1 MSAPWRTALRLTAPE
16 AAKVLQFAL
25 LGLLLQAGLIMGMN
39 SADSLFLS
47 RVGASGLPVVYLL
60 APVVMA
66 LYLPVFSTLLDR
78 LGIDRVFDGTLVLLA
93 GGGVLDWWGLTH
105 AGSAPPVWV
114 CYAVKL
120 YAAVWYAGVY
130 TLFWLFADGYFD
142 LVDAKRQYAFVAA
155 GSAVGAMLGGAAVSQ
170 LAPVLGVPAMFLG
183 WAACALASWPVLRR
197 LRGRWRR
204 LALEAPGED
213 GESSRWA
220 GATAGVRAL
229 LRSRYAAALTAG
241 LFFVLIAATL
251 CDYQYLRIFSLDRT
265 EAQLAQLLGR
275 LTVGVNVFNLLVT
288 VFAFGP
294 LVARFGVRNVVLLQ
308 PAAFAAVF
316 VGLLAHESLPTA
328 VAGFFAYYG
337 LMTAIDYNNV
347 NLLFAGVAPDARRQ
361 VRALVEALVEP
372 AAMAAAGFFLLGCA
386 ARLSPGELSLAGLVA
401 ALLGLACTA
410 TVRRDYRRA
419 IALNL
424 RRDWLDLARWPAW
437 LPRPAPAETRS
448 SISGEALV
456 TRLRTTAGAARA
468 ELLRLIEDRAD
479 SALAAGVLEAA
490 IDFSAWERRRAE
502 EFLVGLGAA
511 AAPLLAEAAASPRY
525 SVRAR
530 SVALRALG
538 KVDFDRLQ
546 AVAGPLMEQTARK
559 AYFFLAA
566 HVALETVPGGTATR
580 VLSRIY
586 RDYPKLAVQVVLEAL
601 TISGRLPAYEAIMV
615 ALNSGPSRERGYAIE
630 TIEQGA
636 GRSLARLIA
645 PWIDG
650 RSVAEQVAA
659 ARRGGLLP
667 TVTAREAIE
676 RSLASAFP
684 LESCAAWQAL
694 AADPAPEI
702 RRLLEAKRRA
712 MTDPLLEETA
722 TCHDPGAGTSCVTPV
737 DRVDHLMAAS
747 AFAEFDFTHFE
758 RLAPATSVEQF
769 PAGALLAREAGPLDA
784 TWVVVQGELESDAG
798 REAPRRVGA
807 GEVVGAEALCGWRI
821 ARANLRAV
829 APTRAIRVPADAV
842 AACADTFPALGVE
855 LLRRRVSS

>member
-1 MSAPWRTALRLTAPE
+1 MSARWRSPLGLTAPQ

-25 LGLLLQAGLIMGMN
+25 LGLLLQAGLVMGMN
-39 SADSLFLS
+39 SADSLFLA
-47 RVGASGLPVVYLL
+47 RIGAPGLPVVYLL

-66 LYLPVFSTLLDR
+66 LYLPVFSTLLER
-78 LGIDRVFDGTLVLLA
+78 LGIDRLFDGTLVLLA
-93 GGGVLDWWGLTH
+93 GGGVLCWWGLAR
-105 AGSAPPVWV
+105 AGSAPPVWA

-142 LVDAKRQYAFVAA
+142 LVDAKRQYALVAA
-155 GSAVGAMLGGAAVSQ
+155 GSATGAMLGGAAVSQ

-183 WAACALASWPVLRR
+183 WAACALASWPILRR
-197 LRGRWRR
+197 LRSRWRR
-204 LALEAPGED
+204 LALEAPGDDAD
-213 GESSRWA
+213 GGRWA
-220 GATAGVRAL
+220 SATAGVRAL
-229 LRSRYAAALTAG
+229 ARSRYAAALTAG

-251 CDYQYLRIFSLDRT
+251 CDYQYLRIFSLGRT

-294 LVARFGVRNVVLLQ
+294 LVARFGVRNVALLQ

-316 VGLLAHESLPTA
+316 GGLLLHESLPAA

-347 NLLFAGVAPDARRQ
+347 NLLFAGVAPDSRRQ

-386 ARLSPGELSLAGLVA
+386 SRWSPRQLSVAGLVA
-401 ALLGLACTA
+401 ALLGFACTA
-410 TVRRDYRRA
+410 MLRKDYRRA

-448 SISGEALV
+448 SISWEALV
-456 TRLRTTAGAARA
+456 TRLKTTSGAVRA
-468 ELLRLIEDRAD
+468 ELLRVIEDRGD
-479 SALAAGVLEAA
+479 PALAAGVLEAA

-502 EFLVGLGAA
+502 EFLVGLGPAA
-511 AAPLLAEAAASPRY
+511 ASLLAEAAASPRY

-566 HVALETVPGGTATR
+566 HVALETMPGGAATR

-636 GRSLARLIA
+636 GRALARLIA

-650 RSVAEQVAA
+650 RPVAAQVAE
-659 ARRGGLLP
+659 ARRSGLLP

-694 AADPAPEI
+694 AADPTPAVRE
-702 RRLLEAKRRA
+702 LLAAKRRTMA
-712 MTDPLLEETA
+712 DPLLEETA
-722 TCHDPGAGTSCVTPV
+722 TRFNPGAGTIGITPV
-737 DRVDHLMAAS
+737 DRIDRLMAAP

-758 RLAPATSVEQF
+758 RLAPATSVDQF
-769 PAGALLAREAGPLDA
+769 PTGAVLAREGGPLEA
-784 TWVVVQGELESDAG
+784 TWVVVEGALECGGE
-798 REAPRRVGA
+798 REAPRRLGA
-807 GEVVGAEALCGWRI
+807 GDVAGAEALCGLRLSHALI
-821 ARANLRAV
+821 RAV

-855 LLRRRVSS
+855 LLRRRVSA